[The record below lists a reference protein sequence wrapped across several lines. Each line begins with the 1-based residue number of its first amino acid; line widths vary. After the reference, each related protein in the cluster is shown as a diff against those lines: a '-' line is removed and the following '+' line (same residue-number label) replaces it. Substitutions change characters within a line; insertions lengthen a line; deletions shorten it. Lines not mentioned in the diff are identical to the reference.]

1 MKLVV
6 ALNIPV
12 DSSASP
18 GVYGVTVKSQLCF
31 NKKNLIKMKRV
42 FKIIKIKKM
51 KRKVTKRMGPPFIKG
66 EKRVCGKR
74 IVQF

>member
-1 MKLVV
+1 
-6 ALNIPV
+6 
-12 DSSASP
+12 
-18 GVYGVTVKSQLCF
+18 
-31 NKKNLIKMKRV
+31 MKRV